1 MAELRSPVCNFDTQK
16 FKNNEEALELRKI
29 FNIIEENKLKKAK
42 EIKKNNIYF
51 EENEDKENIN
61 INVMHD
67 FSIRP
72 QNRHKIKTQKIF
84 NRKNIFN

>member
-42 EIKKNNIYF
+42 EIKKIIF
-51 EENEDKENIN
+51 ILKK
-61 INVMHD
+61 M
-67 FSIRP
+67 
-72 QNRHKIKTQKIF
+72 KIKKI
-84 NRKNIFN
+84 